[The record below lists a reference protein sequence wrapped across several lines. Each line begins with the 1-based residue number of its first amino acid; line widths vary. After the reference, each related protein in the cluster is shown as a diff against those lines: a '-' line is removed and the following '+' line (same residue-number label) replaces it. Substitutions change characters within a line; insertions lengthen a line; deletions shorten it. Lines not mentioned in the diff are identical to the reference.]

1 MQQLISRIVPN
12 TEYSRKN
19 GWVSPDIINDIRA
32 LLKKQAVLLLDRQGF
47 DTDSVHASAFCIS
60 VMTELMSL
68 NGFIYWLA

>member
-47 DTDSVHASAFCIS
+47 DTDSVHASSFCD
-60 VMTELMSL
+60 E
-68 NGFIYWLA
+68 